1 VSATA
6 PGWYPDPYRRHES
19 RYWDGGRWTEHVSDA
34 GSAAVDPTEWGASA
48 STEPVAA
55 EPPPLAAEPPPIPT
69 YEPTTSTPPPAWGTP
84 PSTPPPAWGSPPPAP
99 SWAPAARPAVDTRDR
114 VPAIVGLVAAAV
126 LLVSAFL
133 PWFEVSIEFA
143 GVSASETVS
152 GIDGS
157 DGVII
162 IAFAV
167 AAGVLALLRILGKG
181 APQVGI
187 GMAIVG
193 LLATIIGLVDLGN
206 KDPDTDAPLA
216 ALAEVDPSVGLW
228 LVILAG
234 LVVAVTGVLIV
245 LSGRSR
251 PAVA

>member
-1 VSATA
+1 MAVSATA

-19 RYWDGGRWTEHVSDA
+19 RFWDGGRWTEHVSDGGA
-34 GSAAVDPTEWGASA
+34 TAVDPTEWGATA
-48 STEPVAA
+48 SYEAPPV
-55 EPPPLAAEPPPIPT
+55 PT
-69 YEPTTSTPPPAWGTP
+69 YEPPPVPTYEPPPTWGAPPTPPPTWGTP
-84 PSTPPPAWGSPPPAP
+84 APAP
-99 SWAPAARPAVDTRDR
+99 GWSPAAARPAVDTRDR

-126 LLVSAFL
+126 LLVAAFL

-193 LLATIIGLVDLGN
+193 LMATIVGLVDLGN
-206 KDPDTDAPLA
+206 KDPVTDAPFA
-216 ALAEVDPSVGLW
+216 ALAEVDTSVGLW
-228 LVILAG
+228 LVIVAG
-234 LVVAVTGVLIV
+234 VVVAVTGVLIV